1 MELAMATELLTEKYA
16 DDLHGVLNCYDRV
29 IITGHVQRWCYA
41 QGMTSYLY
49 QHEIRIFDYTTFAQ
63 PLRGRVRENAEA
75 IAKETGVQI
84 EFIRRS
90 KHFRKEKRIKR
101 VLQERGDHPGLVHIF
116 SAMESCPAYA
126 PWHDKPT
133 GKTYVKA
140 TSSKCLHYY
149 FYFIDED
156 LGLCY
161 LRVPTWAPFRLQFY
175 FNGHNWLASQLK
187 QNEIGFELQDNAFL
201 EIDDFEVA
209 NQLAAQLDIEQL
221 HAKLDNFARQYCPV
235 IHDLNLRYNW
245 SIMQAEYATDLVFKR
260 QSTVQAFYPRLLET
274 LIQAVKP
281 VDIATFLGRKLHGN
295 YQGEMGNRFNVRW
308 LGRRIRHQM
317 GPVVIKMYDK
327 FNIVLRIET
336 TVNQVSFFKQYRQVN
351 HRDGSTS
358 MRWAPMKKTI
368 YSLSPLQETSLAAN
382 QRYLKFIS
390 EIDTSEVG
398 AEKFHRLTETKEVN
412 YHRHKGFNLFSEE
425 DASLFRTL
433 LRGEF
438 FISGFTNKDLRQ
450 LLPNKNSGQITRLL
464 KRLRVHG
471 LIKRVGRTYKYYLT
485 EFGRQVVVMALKLR
499 EMVVIP
505 ELARAYPAQA

>member
-1 MELAMATELLTEKYA
+1 MTTKLLTEKYA
-16 DDLHGVLNCYDRV
+16 DDMHGVLNCYDRI

-41 QGMTSYLY
+41 QAMTSYLY
-49 QHEIRIFDYTTFAQ
+49 QHDIRIFDYTTLVQ
-63 PLRGRVRENAEA
+63 PLRERIRANAES
-75 IAKETGVQI
+75 IAQENGFEI

-101 VLQERGDHPGLVHIF
+101 ILEERGSYPGLVHIF
-116 SAMESCPAYA
+116 SAMESCPAYV
-126 PWHDKPT
+126 PWHDKST
-133 GKTYVKA
+133 GKTFVKS
-140 TSSKCLHYY
+140 TSGKCLHYY

-156 LGLCY
+156 LGLCF
-161 LRVPTWAPFRLQFY
+161 LRVPTWSPFRLQFY

-187 QNEIGFELQDNAFL
+187 QNGVGFELQDNAFL
-201 EIDDFEVA
+201 KIDDFEVA
-209 NQLAAQLDIEQL
+209 NQLAVQLHIEKL
-221 HAKLDNFARQYCPV
+221 HAKLDCFAQQYCPV
-235 IHDLNLRYNW
+235 IHDMNLQYNW

-260 QSTVQAFYPRLLET
+260 QSTLQAFYPLLLET

-281 VDIATFLGRKLHGN
+281 ADIATFLGRKLHGN
-295 YQGEMGNRFNVRW
+295 YQAEMGNRFNLRW

-317 GPVVIKMYDK
+317 GPVAIKMYDK

-336 TVNQVSFFKQYRQVN
+336 TVNQVPFFKQYRQVN

-368 YSLSPLQETSLAAN
+368 YSLSPLQETLQAAN
-382 QRYLKFIS
+382 QRYLKFVS
-390 EIDTSEVG
+390 EIDTPEVG
-398 AEKFHRLTETKEVN
+398 VEKLHRLAETKEIN
-412 YHRHKGFNLFSEE
+412 HHRHKGFNLFSQE

-438 FISGFTNKDLRQ
+438 FISGFTNKDLRL

-471 LIKRVGRTYKYYLT
+471 LIKKVGRRYKYYLT
-485 EFGRQVVVMALKLR
+485 DFGRQMAVMALKLR

-505 ELARAYPAQA
+505 ELALVHQVQP

>member
-1 MELAMATELLTEKYA
+1 MATKLLTEKYA

-29 IITGHVQRWCYA
+29 IITGHVQQWCYA
-41 QGMTSYLY
+41 QAMTSYLY
-49 QHEIRIFDYTTFAQ
+49 QHEIRIFDYTKFVE
-63 PLRGRVRENAEA
+63 PLRESVRANAEV
-75 IAKETGVQI
+75 IANENGVTI
-84 EFIRRS
+84 EFVRRS
-90 KHFRKEKRIKR
+90 KRFRKEKRIKQI
-101 VLQERGDHPGLVHIF
+101 LKERGNHPGLVHIF
-116 SAMESCPAYA
+116 SAMESCPAYR

-133 GKTYVKA
+133 GKTYVKT
-140 TSSKCLHYY
+140 TSGKCLHYY

-161 LRVPTWAPFRLQFY
+161 LRIPTWSPFRLQFY
-175 FNGHNWLASQLK
+175 FNGHSWLANQLK
-187 QNEIGFELQDNAFL
+187 QKGIGFELQDNAFL
-201 EIDDFEVA
+201 QIDDFDMA
-209 NQLAAQLDIEQL
+209 NQLADQLNIKQL
-221 HAKLDNFARQYCPV
+221 HAKLDSFARQYCPV
-235 IHDLNLRYNW
+235 IHELNLRHNW

-260 QSTVQAFYPRLLET
+260 QSTLQAFYPLLLET

-308 LGRRIRHQM
+308 LGSRIRHQM
-317 GPVVIKMYDK
+317 GPVAIKMYDK

-368 YSLSPLQETSLAAN
+368 YSLSPLQEASLAAN

-390 EIDTSEVG
+390 EIDTPEVG
-398 AEKFHRLTETKEVN
+398 VKKLHRLAETKEIN
-412 YHRHKGFNLFSEE
+412 HHRHKGFNLFSQE
-425 DASLFRTL
+425 DTSLFRTL

-471 LIKRVGRTYKYYLT
+471 LIKKVGRTYKYYLT
-485 EFGRQVVVMALKLR
+485 EFGRQALVMALKLR

-505 ELARAYPAQA
+505 ELALAHLDQV

>member
-1 MELAMATELLTEKYA
+1 MATKLLTEKYS

-29 IITGHVQRWCYA
+29 LVTGHVQRWCYA
-41 QGMTSYLY
+41 QAMTSYLY
-49 QHEIRIFDYTTFAQ
+49 QHDIRIFDYTEFAQ
-63 PLRGRVRENAEA
+63 PLRESVRANAKS
-75 IAKETGVQI
+75 IAKENGVEI
-84 EFIRRS
+84 EFVRKS
-90 KHFRKEKRIKR
+90 KHFRKEKRIKQI
-101 VLQERGDHPGLVHIF
+101 LKERGDHPGLVHIF
-116 SAMESCPAYA
+116 SAMESCPAYR

-140 TSSKCLHYY
+140 ASGKCLHYY

-187 QNEIGFELQDNAFL
+187 QKKIGFELQDNAFL
-201 EIDDFEVA
+201 QIENFEIA
-209 NQLAAQLDIEQL
+209 NQLADQFDIGQLHTKLDAFAQL
-221 HAKLDNFARQYCPV
+221 YCPV
-235 IHDLNLRYNW
+235 IHTMNLRYNW
-245 SIMQAEYATDLVFKR
+245 SIMQAEYATDLVFKH
-260 QSTVQAFYPRLLET
+260 QHTLQAFYPLLLET

-308 LGRRIRHQM
+308 LGSRIRHQM
-317 GPVVIKMYDK
+317 GPVAIKMYDK

-398 AEKFHRLTETKEVN
+398 AKKLHQLAETKEIN
-412 YHRHKGFNLFSEE
+412 HHRHKGFNIFSEE

-438 FISGFTNKDLRQ
+438 FISGFTNKHLRQ
-450 LLPNKNSGQITRLL
+450 LMPNKNSGQITRLL

-471 LIKRVGRTYKYYLT
+471 LIKRVGSTYKYYLT

-505 ELARAYPAQA
+505 DLAHPFSYQP